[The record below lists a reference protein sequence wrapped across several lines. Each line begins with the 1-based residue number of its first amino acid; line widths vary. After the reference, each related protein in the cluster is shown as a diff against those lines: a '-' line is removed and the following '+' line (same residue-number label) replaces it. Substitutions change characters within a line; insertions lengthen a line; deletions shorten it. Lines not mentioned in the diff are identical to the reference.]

1 MRSLDLRIPV
11 PDVPDAELAVSVHT
25 PDDPDP
31 RAPLVVAFPGGGY
44 SRGYY
49 NLQLPDHEG
58 YSQVEHHT
66 AAGHVVV
73 AIDHLGVGDSS
84 PVDLTSLTFE
94 SLAAANAGVTAEVV
108 SRLRA
113 RTLDPAL
120 PAFNPVRVVGVGQ
133 SLGGAILTV
142 HQANHR
148 TFDAVAFLGW
158 SGRQTILP
166 TPPDKAAAEYVA
178 PERGSAVDRE
188 FVASAA
194 RSARWGDFSYA
205 FHYDDVPDDIVG
217 ADVGPN
223 APIREEPIPPWASA
237 TTPTCAITALSP
249 RVVAAEAGRI
259 ATPVFIGSG
268 ERDVVPDPWAEP
280 SAYRSSTDI
289 TVAVIAR
296 MAHMHNF
303 ASTRAR
309 LWDRLATWYSV
320 SAH

>member
-1 MRSLDLRIPV
+1 MLSSELRIPV
-11 PDVPDAELAVSVHT
+11 PGVPDAELAVSVHA

-44 SRGYY
+44 ARGYY

-58 YSQVEHHT
+58 YSQAEHH
-66 AAGHVVV
+66 ARAGHVVV

-84 PVDLTSLTFE
+84 PADLTSLTLE

-113 RTLDPAL
+113 RTLSPAL
-120 PAFNPVRVVGVGQ
+120 PALDPVSVIGIGQ

-142 HQANHR
+142 HQANYR
-148 TFDAVAFLGW
+148 TFDAVGILGW
-158 SGRQTILP
+158 SARQTVLP
-166 TPPDKAAAEYVA
+166 TPPDKDAAEYVA
-178 PERGSAVDRE
+178 PARGSAVDRA
-188 FVASAA
+188 FVTDAAKSAK
-194 RSARWGDFSYA
+194 WGDFAYT
-205 FHYDDVPDDIVG
+205 FHYDDVPDDIVA
-217 ADVGPN
+217 ADIGPD
-223 APIREEPIPPWASA
+223 APIRAMPIPPWASA
-237 TTPTCAITALSP
+237 TTPTCAVTTLSAG
-249 RVVAAEAGRI
+249 VVAVEADSI
-259 ATPVFIGSG
+259 AAPVFIGSG

-280 SAYRSSTDI
+280 DAYRSSTDI
-289 TVAVIAR
+289 TVAVFPR

-309 LWDRLATWYSV
+309 LWDRLAAWYSA